1 MVTGLY
7 LRTAATLLVGAATL
21 VAADEYFTGDGTS
34 YTLSQVSSGNCNF
47 MSASSTASTN
57 YVALN
62 QEQWD
67 NLGNCGRC
75 IEVSCIDDQ
84 CTAKNKTA
92 VVQVLDRCPE
102 CKSGDLDLSPTVY
115 KEITGLDPNRL
126 KVRWRFVDC
135 PEGSNANWIAIQ
147 PTNAAAGVKSVTVD
161 GAATTML
168 EGAYYYV
175 QSSASADLSA
185 VKVSITSVSG
195 DVIDG
200 TYALTAGKCVDTEK
214 QFGGGSTSQSS
225 PSPAATPA
233 SPKATTAAPTSTT
246 ATPAVTTATPSTT
259 EPTQTQTSSSSA
271 SGEGVYSSSQNQD
284 ASASTSTETST
295 PEATTATPE
304 ATPTTPEATP
314 ATPEATTA
322 TPEVTTATPTTDS
335 PVQTGDTS
343 NSKFDPPSHFPIGL
357 YIENYSA
364 MVNALF
370 FSALAAFGAT
380 VVSAEYYEGDGTSYT
395 LGDVSSGN
403 CNFMSAI
410 STASTN
416 YAALNNDQ
424 WDNLAN
430 CGRCAEVSCIDD
442 QCEDQTTTAVVQIL
456 DRCPECS
463 SGDLDL
469 SPTVFKN
476 ITGSDPSRLSIRWRF
491 VDCPSPGTIEVC
503 LKSGSNGYYVAVQP
517 TNTLVGVETVTINGE
532 STTMVDS
539 AYYYLITSTSD
550 VDLTTVAVSIT
561 SVDGEAIEGTY
572 SLIAGECTDT
582 KKQFTSSG
590 SSQTSSST
598 TTTTTTKAPTATTV
612 TPTTKAPT
620 ATTVTPT
627 ATTGTPTTKAPTAT
641 TVTPTVTTVTPSSTS
656 STQTE
661 SSTAQEADSSYQE
674 DVETTTAPVSTTTTT
689 TSTTAT
695 PEATTATPEATPVAT
710 TIAPVTTTTA
720 PATSSSKCRVRSR
733 RNRN

>member
-7 LRTAATLLVGAATL
+7 LRTAATLFVGAAAL

-135 PEGSNANWIAIQ
+135 PDPGNVQVCLKEGSNANWIAIQ

-233 SPKATTAAPTSTT
+233 SPKVTTAAPTSTT
-246 ATPAVTTATPSTT
+246 AAPAATTATPSTT
-259 EPTQTQTSSSSA
+259 EPTQTQTGSSSA
-271 SGEGVYSSSQNQD
+271 SGEGVYSGSQNQD

-314 ATPEATTA
+314 ATPEATPS

-335 PVQTGDTS
+335 PLDSLVACDS
-343 NSKFDPPSHFPIGL
+343 SSKFDPPSHFPIGL
-357 YIENYSA
+357 SIENYST

-561 SVDGEAIEGTY
+561 SVDGEVIEGTY
-572 SLIAGECTDT
+572 SLTAGECTDT

-598 TTTTTTKAPTATTV
+598 TTTTTTTV

-620 ATTVTPT
+620 ATTV
-627 ATTGTPTTKAPTAT
+627 A
-641 TVTPTVTTVTPSSTS
+641 PSSTS
-656 STQTE
+656 LTQTE

-689 TSTTAT
+689 TSTTAM
-695 PEATTATPEATPVAT
+695 PEATTATSTTSTSEATNAATATPEATPVAT
-710 TIAPVTTTTA
+710 TIAPVTTTTV
-720 PATSSSKCRVRSR
+720 PATSSPKCRVRSR